1 MSAAFDPLRL
11 LRVLSEAGVQFIVVG
26 GFAGR
31 TWGSPTITND
41 LDVCY
46 SRSRD
51 NLVRLA
57 AALRILEARL
67 RGAPAGLPFQ
77 LDEKTLAFGDS
88 FTFETNAGAL
98 DCLGTPSG
106 TKGYDDLAVRA
117 RAFELPE
124 GLVVRF
130 TALEDLMRMKR
141 AAGRP
146 KDLIELEIL
155 AAVQEELEKRG
166 SEM

>member
-11 LRVLSEAGVQFIVVG
+11 LEVLAGQQVDYIVVG

-31 TWGSPTITND
+31 TWGSPTLTND

-46 SRSRD
+46 SRKRE

-57 AALRILEARL
+57 AALRLLEARL
-67 RGAPAGLPFQ
+67 RGAPEGLPFQ

-88 FTFETNAGAL
+88 FTFETTAGAL

-106 TKGYDDLAVRA
+106 TKGYDDLLQRA
-117 RAFELPE
+117 SSFELPH

-146 KDLIELEIL
+146 KDLIELEVL
-155 AAVQEELEKRG
+155 AALHEELEKR
-166 SEM
+166 SPEM